1 VSLSVVQWSKSA
13 GEQGVLCTVITRMLL
28 DHISI
33 IVHMDIFLYHIALY
47 SGLLL
52 FRSII
57 YKVARFASDK
67 TASGNLYSTYGK
79 LLFTKTLLFPD
90 LL

>member
-13 GEQGVLCTVITRMLL
+13 GEQGVLCTVITRMFI
-28 DHISI
+28 DHDCT
-33 IVHMDIFLYHIALY
+33 HGYLLYHTDLY
-47 SGLLL
+47 SCFLL

-67 TASGNLYSTYGK
+67 TASGNLCLTYGNFCHGYIK
-79 LLFTKTLLFPD
+79 SPLFSYLL
-90 LL
+90 